1 MFFSCSPCAG
11 QTWSFSALI
20 FHPLA
25 FLTPLVEPKHP
36 EVLKACCASPVCVS
50 LVHISARTLICV
62 DSCNPGAEQVF
73 VL

>member
-11 QTWSFSALI
+11 QIWSFSALI
-20 FHPLA
+20 FHLLA
-25 FLTPLVEPKHP
+25 FLTPVVEPKYP
-36 EVLKACCASPVCVS
+36 VVLKACCASVCVS
-50 LVHISARTLICV
+50 LVHISVRTLIHV